1 MTESIPTSS
10 MSEIEQLTNRINELE
25 NKLVELEEHKK
36 SKNKTKEEESCH
48 ELESV
53 ECDICHKTYRNKY
66 ILKTHMNNIHNE
78 NRERFKCPK
87 CDKLLSSKYYLE
99 KHILNIH
106 ADEK

>member
-1 MTESIPTSS
+1 
-10 MSEIEQLTNRINELE
+10 MSEIEELTNRIQELE
-25 NKLVELEEHKK
+25 NKLVELEHKRTIGRPPCGK